1 MARIAR
7 YQPNCPQCQV
17 GDRVRRKGR
26 YLRAGDG
33 FFRLACTRCKITF
46 TRFIPQ
52 EVGKCGDIPPRSPRK
67 LPNQGEAHPQAKLTA
82 AQVRDIVALYDS
94 GSYAEDLAEQFG
106 VSKPTIRSII
116 DGSSWGSV
124 TGREPRNPKL
134 PPRYKQRGR

>member
-1 MARIAR
+1 MARIAL

-26 YLRAGDG
+26 YPRAGDG
-33 FFRLACTRCKITF
+33 FFRFACTRCNVTF

-52 EVGKCGDIPPRSPRK
+52 ETGKSDDARPRPPRK

-82 AQVRDIVALYDS
+82 TQVRDIISLFDS
-94 GSYAEDLAEQFG
+94 GSCLEDLAEQFS
-106 VSKPTIRSII
+106 VAKPTIRSILNG
-116 DGSSWGSV
+116 DSWGSV
-124 TGREPRNPKL
+124 TGIEPRTPKL